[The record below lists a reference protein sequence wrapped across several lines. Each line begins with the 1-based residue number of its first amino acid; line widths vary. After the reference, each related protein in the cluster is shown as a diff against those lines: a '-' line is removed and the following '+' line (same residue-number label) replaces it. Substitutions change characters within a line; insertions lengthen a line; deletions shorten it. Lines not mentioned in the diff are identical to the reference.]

1 MKWTP
6 ELNED
11 EERELRQGWIS
22 DNTAFMRWSTEIEE
36 KENITDKRFLKEHN
50 DIIRQ
55 IEKFNPLSF
64 YSDKRELKLRKCYLL
79 NTVLAKNAGLDD
91 VAEETSL
98 FSIDVAQTSRGW
110 HGNYSKA
117 LITQRHEFKE
127 DKEEKTLGRFSN
139 LFKKKNAEEQQQA
152 VEQ

>member
-1 MKWTP
+1 MRWQP
-6 ELNED
+6 ELDEE

-36 KENITDKRFLKEHN
+36 REHITDAKFLERNK

-55 IEKFNPLSF
+55 IEKFNPMSF
-64 YSDKRELKLRKCYLL
+64 YSDKRELKLRKCYLI
-79 NTVLAKNAGLDD
+79 NTVLAKNAGLDE

-98 FSIDVAQTSRGW
+98 YSIDVAQTSRGW
-110 HGNYSKA
+110 QGNYSKA

-127 DKEEKTLGRFSN
+127 DKEEKNLGKFSG
-139 LFKKKNAEEQQQA
+139 LFRKKQQEEQQQVA
-152 VEQ
+152 QQ